1 MMDSENQSDT
11 IEPQGEGLPSSS
23 DEAANRGSSEGQGQ
37 ESFATNEPGQEAP
50 ATGEP
55 GPPVPPTPGPPLT
68 PRPPDS
74 PGHDRA
80 DAAHVRARIV
90 RRFET
95 WLDDVL
101 EGDQPI
107 EGISAEILAQLEADP
122 AACESQAAAAGGD
135 LYSLWSAVIALS
147 EETRLQGRAF
157 KQLHESLTP
166 MQGLVESVGSM
177 LQRYVTSLDEQDRRL
192 SESTR
197 QAVLQEVLATFIDV
211 RDRLVRGAETANTWL
226 EQARTS
232 PPLGFGARLR
242 QRIAPPPPPVQKDHE
257 AAVRSLLQGY
267 YLGGEVL
274 DEALTRLGVRPM
286 DCIGRPFDPGSMKAV
301 DVDERS
307 DAEDGTVLEVYR
319 QGYWWNN
326 AVYRPAEV
334 KVARRAREGN
344 QARE

>member
-1 MMDSENQSDT
+1 
-11 IEPQGEGLPSSS
+11 
-23 DEAANRGSSEGQGQ
+23 
-37 ESFATNEPGQEAP
+37 
-50 ATGEP
+50 
-55 GPPVPPTPGPPLT
+55 
-68 PRPPDS
+68 
-74 PGHDRA
+74 
-80 DAAHVRARIV
+80 
-90 RRFET
+90 
-95 WLDDVL
+95 
-101 EGDQPI
+101 
-107 EGISAEILAQLEADP
+107 
-122 AACESQAAAAGGD
+122 
-135 LYSLWSAVIALS
+135 
-147 EETRLQGRAF
+147 
-157 KQLHESLTP
+157 
-166 MQGLVESVGSM
+166 LVESVGSM

-197 QAVLQEVLATFIDV
+197 QAVLQEVLGTFIDV
-211 RDRLVRGAETANTWL
+211 RDRLVRGAQTANVWL
-226 EQARTS
+226 EQARMT

-242 QRIAPPPPPVQKDHE
+242 QKIAPPSPGVQKEHE

-267 YLGGEVL
+267 HLGGEVL

-286 DCIGRPFDPGSMKAV
+286 DCVGRPFDPGSMKAV